1 MQFELTSTVSSVKTG
16 YKVSYLVEEGV
27 PSHVEDVDLDFSVS
41 DLDPEI
47 FRDHLKGCVS
57 ALTFMLFMD
66 FKRKRVTFPE
76 AFFLLFLTPD
86 NLFHFLSHHC
96 PTFWIV
102 FTREAFCL
110 ALEH

>member
-66 FKRKRVTFPE
+66 FKRKRS
-76 AFFLLFLTPD
+76 
-86 NLFHFLSHHC
+86 HFQTLSSSSS
-96 PTFWIV
+96 
-102 FTREAFCL
+102 
-110 ALEH
+110 